1 MKKGM
6 TPPATSGSGSVNDH
20 DSVTPSGR
28 CRVPERTAPNGTPFS
43 NARFRSS
50 VSRVPLTAHVVSREL
65 TPEAVLTRMPRG
77 YAESHP
83 AAGWLRFQSFTA
95 SRDMPEREVL
105 SPRLPEILARDFA
118 ALVPLVRWLNQAIGY
133 SSRDRRF

>member
-1 MKKGM
+1 
-6 TPPATSGSGSVNDH
+6 
-20 DSVTPSGR
+20 
-28 CRVPERTAPNGTPFS
+28 
-43 NARFRSS
+43 
-50 VSRVPLTAHVVSREL
+50 
-65 TPEAVLTRMPRG
+65 VLTRMPRG

-105 SPRLPEILARDFA
+105 SPRLPDILARDFA